1 MATNRHGHRNPGTP
15 QVEPKPK
22 PKEQAVTSVM
32 LLNYLNSINADAT
45 CSFCKHGDYGIASD
59 PRDEYAP
66 VVSTPVPNVK
76 GLGMWLYSASCLNC
90 GHTIFFHAPF
100 VASKILEK

>member
-1 MATNRHGHRNPGTP
+1 MATNKHGQRNSGAP
-15 QVEPKPK
+15 QVETKPK
-22 PKEQAVTSVM
+22 PKERSVTPAM
-32 LLNYLNSINADAT
+32 LLDYLNSKNEDAT

-59 PRDEYAP
+59 PSGECAP
-66 VVSTPVPNVK
+66 LVSTPVPHVK

>member
-1 MATNRHGHRNPGTP
+1 MSTNKHGKKDAVSAPGA
-15 QVEPKPK
+15 QEKPK
-22 PKEQAVTSVM
+22 ALSVTPAM
-32 LLNYLNSINADAT
+32 LTEYLNSINKDAT

-59 PRDEYAP
+59 PSGECAP
-66 VVSTPVPNVK
+66 LVSTPVPHVK

-100 VASKILEK
+100 VASKILDK